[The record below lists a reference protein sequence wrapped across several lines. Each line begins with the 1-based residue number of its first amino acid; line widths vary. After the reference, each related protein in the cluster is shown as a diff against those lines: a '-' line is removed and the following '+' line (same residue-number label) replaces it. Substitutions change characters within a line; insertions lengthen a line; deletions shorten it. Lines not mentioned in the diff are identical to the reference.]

1 METKDGVNTFY
12 PDTKKAWRD
21 WLEKNHET
29 EQSVWVIFYKKGSD
43 TPSISWSDSVDE
55 ALCFGWID
63 STAKK
68 RDEESYYRYF
78 SQRNSKSI
86 WSKINKEKI
95 EKLIK
100 TDMMTPAG
108 LEMVRIAKENGS
120 WDTLN
125 EVDDLVVPDDL
136 QEAFDDNPTAF
147 EHWEAFPP
155 SSKKIILYWIM
166 SAKRE
171 ATRSKRIKETVDK
184 AEQNIRANHYR
195 Q

>member
-1 METKDGVNTFY
+1 METFEGVKTFY
-12 PDTKKAWRD
+12 PESKKAWRD
-21 WLEKNHET
+21 WLEKNHEA
-29 EQSVWVIFYKKGSD
+29 EQSVWVIFYKKGND

-68 RDEESYYRYF
+68 RDDESYYRYF

-95 EKLIK
+95 EKLMK

-125 EVDDLVVPDDL
+125 DVDDLVVPDDL
-136 QEAFDDNPTAF
+136 QEAFDNNPTAF

-171 ATRSKRIKETVDK
+171 ATRAKRINETVEK
-184 AEQNIRANHYR
+184 AEQNIRANLWR
-195 Q
+195 